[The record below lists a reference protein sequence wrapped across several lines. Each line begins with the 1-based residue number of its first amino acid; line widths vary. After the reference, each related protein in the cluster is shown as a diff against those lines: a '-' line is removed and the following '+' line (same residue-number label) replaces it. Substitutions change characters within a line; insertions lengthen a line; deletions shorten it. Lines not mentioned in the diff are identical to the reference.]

1 MNRDQGPR
9 STPSP
14 SSHLEQARSDLL
26 DTILRLSFMR
36 GRFQLA
42 SGAWSDFYL
51 DLRRATLDPSGLAAA
66 ISILYP
72 HLRAFDV
79 RGVGGPTLGADPLV
93 AGLILES
100 LRLGDPMQGF
110 LVRGA
115 AKDHG
120 AGRMIEGHCPPGTR
134 VAVIDD
140 VVTKGGS
147 ILRAVEAVRAAG
159 AQPVLALSL
168 VDREEGG
175 RAALESAGLELF
187 APFRLAE
194 VLEAAASRG
203 L

>member
-1 MNRDQGPR
+1 MERREDPHRPTRDDP
-9 STPSP
+9 
-14 SSHLEQARSDLL
+14 EDAREALL
-26 DTILRLSFMR
+26 DAILTHSFLR

-51 DLRRATLDPSGLAAA
+51 DLRRTTLDPAGLAAA
-66 ISILYP
+66 VAVLYP
-72 HLRAFDV
+72 RLREA
-79 RGVGGPTLGADPLV
+79 GVTAIGGPTLGADPLV
-93 AGLILES
+93 AGLILEAGRRGEA
-100 LRLGDPMQGF
+100 LRGF

-120 AGRMIEGHCPPGTR
+120 TGRIIEGHCPSGER

-140 VVTKGGS
+140 VVTRGGS
-147 ILRAVEAVRAAG
+147 IIRAVEAVRGAG
-159 AQPVLALSL
+159 ARPVLALTI

-175 RAALESAGLELF
+175 RDALEREGLPLF

-194 VLEAAASRG
+194 ILGAAASRG